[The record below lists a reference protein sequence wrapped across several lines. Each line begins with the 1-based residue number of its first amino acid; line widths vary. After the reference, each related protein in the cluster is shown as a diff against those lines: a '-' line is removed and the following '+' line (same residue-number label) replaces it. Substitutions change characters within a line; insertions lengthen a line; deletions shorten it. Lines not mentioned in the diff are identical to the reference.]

1 MHGKEC
7 RTGEKYRKRRKK
19 KKRKEGEVGKKQPQL
34 SLYFMPS
41 F

>member
-34 SLYFMPS
+34 SLYFTPS